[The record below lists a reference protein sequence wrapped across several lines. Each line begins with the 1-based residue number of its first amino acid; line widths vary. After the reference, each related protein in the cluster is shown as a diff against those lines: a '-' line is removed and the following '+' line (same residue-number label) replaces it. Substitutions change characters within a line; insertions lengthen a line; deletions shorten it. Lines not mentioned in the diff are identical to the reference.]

1 MAQTVKNLPSL
12 IPWLGRSTGEG
23 NGYYPLQHSC
33 LQNPQ
38 GQNILGGYIPWD
50 HKNLDMTEWQ
60 PPPPTHRHTCAG
72 LGTPGIQYDIMLT
85 NYICNE
91 LSKYGHILRKRGLGL
106 QHRFFGVKEGHNST
120 HNNQPEPGYRR
131 GPDRLGDSAHI
142 VLRWP
147 GLNLLGPPGPQ
158 LLWGFIL
165 WALCNSMKEIVFSSR
180 YFLRELSIHFS
191 LSNIFSCSLSEYLC
205 PRWPGFFIT
214 WKIPQTPNQ
223 KEPQVNHI
231 SI

>member
-1 MAQTVKNLPSL
+1 
-12 IPWLGRSTGEG
+12 
-23 NGYYPLQHSC
+23 
-33 LQNPQ
+33 
-38 GQNILGGYIPWD
+38 
-50 HKNLDMTEWQ
+50 MTT
-60 PPPPTHRHTCAG
+60 PPTPTHRHTCAG
-72 LGTPGIQYDIMLT
+72 LGTSGIQYDIMLT

-120 HNNQPEPGYRR
+120 HNNQPGTGYRR

-147 GLNLLGPPGPQ
+147 CLNFLGPPGPQ

-165 WALCNSMKEIVFSSR
+165 WALCNSTKEIVFSSR